1 MVVVIMIVIVI
12 VVVIV
17 VMIVPRLD
25 IDATVRGTLA
35 HVASGAEGGDP
46 DCGSEDCS
54 DPAFEC
60 LGHLPSSSNRR
71 AIAGTASLG
80 RPASRD
86 GNGTLERSCQ
96 DDGPHDL
103 PGPERRG

>member
-1 MVVVIMIVIVI
+1 MVVVIMVVI

-46 DCGSEDCS
+46 DCQSEHCS
-54 DPAFEC
+54 GPALEC
-60 LGHLPSSSNRR
+60 LGHLRSISNRR
-71 AIAGTASLG
+71 AIAGAAS
-80 RPASRD
+80 PAPRA
-86 GNGTLERSCQ
+86 R
-96 DDGPHDL
+96 HA
-103 PGPERRG
+103 